1 MKWETF
7 MPTELLP
14 PCSPKSRRR
23 PAGRHF
29 DLIKLLVACQPK
41 PRRRPT
47 RQRFTLIELLVVI
60 AIISILA
67 AMLLPALDAA
77 RFQARKIS
85 CLSENRQL
93 GLSFVYFANDH
104 DDLVPY
110 DLIDSASGPL
120 SNHMRSIS
128 SQSSTSLSL
137 IDWSGANPPI
147 NHTTPFG
154 TLAYLGY
161 VENPDLFFCPAFG
174 IPSDD
179 QAPDINDGGLGYSWY
194 TTNREDWG
202 IFVETGVVQPHSN
215 VYMETG
221 RSHFLYNYNNS
232 MTPKHL
238 DRVTVTQMNMQYK
251 NDDRIPPIFVGCSNV
266 PGNSGNDYY
275 GNTTKGLSHVRGGA
289 SAGFNAYFVDGSAG
303 WISHKDDV
311 SLSRAKLDP
320 LDALPPDR
328 DYWNGWEV
336 KYYTSQAHRFCGVQ
350 NWARAHLDKI
360 PVR

>member
-1 MKWETF
+1 
-7 MPTELLP
+7 
-14 PCSPKSRRR
+14 
-23 PAGRHF
+23 
-29 DLIKLLVACQPK
+29 VACQPE

-47 RQRFTLIELLVVI
+47 QQRFTLIELLVVI

-110 DLIDSASGPL
+110 DLIDDDDADCVPTVHTKDVGAS
-120 SNHMRSIS
+120 
-128 SQSSTSLSL
+128 SSTALTL
-137 IDWSGANPPI
+137 GNNGYKCDGWAAPYN
-147 NHTTPFG
+147 TPFG

-161 VENPDLFFCPAFG
+161 VETPDLFYCPAFG
-174 IPSDD
+174 IPS
-179 QAPDINDGGLGYSWY
+179 NSSYSWY
-194 TTNREDWG
+194 TTNREHWNT
-202 IFVETGVVQPHSN
+202 FLETGGSEPYPTM
-215 VYMETG
+215 YMQTG

-238 DRVTVTQMNMQYK
+238 DQVTVTQMNMQYK

-311 SLSRAKLDP
+311 SLSRAQLDP

-336 KYYTSQAHRFCGVQ
+336 NYYGSQAYRQCGVQ